1 MTKLSSIPQHQLSIT
16 CGLCKHHTMLEVA
29 NLIAVVGGD
38 TTAHEVRQR
47 ARCHNCGVKGNNT
60 YQIKLRGWRVSVK
73 HGPCKKFKDGPR
85 SSCRHG
91 SRVSGTPRSKILGGY
106 GDFIADKL
114 NISINPAIMARSE
127 GVCITRMYGYFRP
140 VIVCNSH

>member
-1 MTKLSSIPQHQLSIT
+1 MTKLSTIPQHQLSIT

-73 HGPCKKFKDGPR
+73 HGPCKNNSKMGHAVVVAMAHVLAVLHAPKF
-85 SSCRHG
+85 
-91 SRVSGTPRSKILGGY
+91 L
-106 GDFIADKL
+106 ADTVT
-114 NISINPAIMARSE
+114 S
-127 GVCITRMYGYFRP
+127 
-140 VIVCNSH
+140 